1 MDNGDLE
8 MKKRI
13 FVFLAFILAMNSLVV
28 PGILAQEI
36 IAPKPGPWQTWEPD
50 LTSSGVAIT
59 ETFEGYL
66 YDPDVVHGG
75 TLVVATPSDPPELHQ
90 WNAGATASYDFLGIF
105 NDYLTRTD
113 PVTGA
118 VVPWIAE
125 SWEVSED
132 KLSYVVHLTE
142 GVKFHDGTELTAEDV
157 KWCFD
162 FIMENNFTRMSNV
175 WQILSREKP
184 TEIIDDYTLRFHLTE
199 PYVPFPR
206 NTLGNAYI
214 YPKHIWEPISQ
225 RPDFDWLTYVP
236 SADEH
241 VGCGPFK
248 YMDYVPNAW
257 YKFEAFDD
265 YWHGR
270 PYLDYVLR
278 PIITSGD
285 AELLAVKRGEVDIFT
300 GFLAS
305 EAIPGLLREEG
316 IGLYLYNNPYMYHWG
331 MNNYKWPFT
340 VKEFR
345 FALAHAID
353 KQDIVDTLLLG
364 YGIPGTHGVEA
375 PFYSFW
381 YNPNVPETYH
391 FDLEKAAQ
399 MLDDL
404 GWVDTDGDGIREGT
418 GEHAGEPLEFDIGPP
433 IYDPVRCRAAEL
445 LSEWFSQIGVKA
457 TVQYMEWATLWKKI
471 TEPLDSPTKIDT
483 WLLGSSQS
491 PEPTWMHTR
500 LHSDNIPNPNYYG
513 FVNAE
518 YDELAMLQG
527 TQFDSGERQ
536 ESIWRMQEILA
547 EVCPLVVLYFR
558 QSPSVYRND
567 KLTGWVE
574 HFGSGMDHFWNYINV
589 RPIVEL
595 KSMSMS
601 EVHAPPPEVEIGKTF
616 TLGIKYVD
624 PEGTPITDASV
635 TAMLTGDPTPYTLE
649 HVGTGEYEVDFDSS
663 DWFEGDYTIR
673 VEAKA
678 TGFYTSLTTF
688 ALEAEEPAP
697 PTPPPAP
704 SFWESYGATL
714 TGVIA
719 LLAVIAVAA
728 VYYMSRKT

>member
-1 MDNGDLE
+1 
-8 MKKRI
+8 MKKK
-13 FVFLAFILAMNSLVV
+13 VFLLIGLILVLSSTL
-28 PGILAQEI
+28 PIFAQVI
-36 IAPKPGPWQTWEPD
+36 SPGPVSWDPD

-59 ETFEGYL
+59 EPFEGYL

-75 TLVVATPSDPPELHQ
+75 TLTVATPSDPPEMHQ
-90 WNAGATASYDFLGIF
+90 WNAGATAAYDFLDIF

-113 PVTGA
+113 PITGA

-142 GVKFHDGTELTAEDV
+142 GVLFHDGVEVTAEVV
-157 KWCFD
+157 KWNFD
-162 FIMENNFTRMSNV
+162 FIMEHNFTRMSNV

-184 TEIIDDYTLRFHLTE
+184 TEIIDKYTLRFHVAE

-206 NTLGNAYI
+206 NTLGTAYI
-214 YPKHIWEPISQ
+214 YPQHIWEPIAAD
-225 RPDFDWLTYVP
+225 PDFDWFTYVP
-236 SADEH
+236 SDDEQI
-241 VGCGPFK
+241 GCGPYKFVA
-248 YMDYVPNAW
+248 YVPNAW

-270 PYLDYVLR
+270 PYLDEIVR

-331 MNNYKWPFT
+331 MNTAMWPFT

-345 FALAHAID
+345 FALANAID

-364 YGIPGTHGVEA
+364 YGLAGTPGVEA
-375 PFYSFW
+375 PFYNFW
-381 YNPNVPETYH
+381 FNPNVPETYS
-391 FDLEKAAQ
+391 FNLNKSIEI
-399 MLDDL
+399 LDDL
-404 GWVDTDGDGIREGT
+404 GWVDTDGDGVREGT
-418 GEHAGEPLEFDIGPP
+418 GDHAGEPLAFDIGPP

-445 LSEWFSQIGVKA
+445 LSEWFAQIGVDA
-457 TVQYMEWATLWKKI
+457 TVQYMEWATLWDKI
-471 TEPLDSPTKIDT
+471 IQPLDSPAKIDT

-513 FVNAE
+513 LRNAE

-527 TQFDSGERQ
+527 TQFDSSERQ
-536 ESIWRMQEILA
+536 ATIWRMQEILA
-547 EVCPLVVLYFR
+547 EEVPLVVLYFR

-567 KLTGWVE
+567 ELTGWVE
-574 HFGSGMDHFWNYINV
+574 HFGAGMDHMWNYINL
-589 RPIVEL
+589 RPIVEM
-595 KSMSMS
+595 KSMSVS
-601 EVHAPPPEVEIGKTF
+601 VVNTPPPECEIGDDF
-616 TLGIKYVD
+616 TLGITYTG
-624 PEGTPITDASV
+624 PEGPVTTASV
-635 TAMLTGDPTPYTLE
+635 SAMLTGDPTPYTME
-649 HVGTGEYEVDFDSS
+649 HVGSGTYEYDFDTS
-663 DWFEGDYTIR
+663 DWHEGDYTIR

-678 TGFYTSLTTF
+678 TGFTSELTTF
-688 ALEAEEPAP
+688 AIESMEPVVEEPDEP
-697 PTPPPAP
+697 EPP
-704 SFWESYGATL
+704 SFWESYGATV
-714 TGVIA
+714 TGVVVV
-719 LLAVIAVAA
+719 LAVVAVAA
-728 VYYMSRKT
+728 VYMYGKKS